1 MVYVTQERC
10 YWGRVFSR
18 VELCLLFFRNAVPRE
33 AAMVQEAEDHAHC
46 LWNYGGTPN
55 MDKSKLDTR
64 VLQRT
69 VMQLHHQVI
78 YRFCKLFADIFES
91 STDIAVHNGIYK
103 KEL

>member
-1 MVYVTQERC
+1 MEF
-10 YWGRVFSR
+10 WFSS
-18 VELCLLFFRNAVPRE
+18 
-33 AAMVQEAEDHAHC
+33 
-46 LWNYGGTPN
+46 LWYYGGTAGDEVYTLCLQFYWTHESIFLKHVANYLQPN

-69 VMQLHHQVI
+69 VMQLHHQVL